1 VARYIGPVC
10 RLCRREGEK
19 LFLKGEKCFTKCTI
33 EKRPTIPGQ
42 HGRSRRQK
50 KLLGFGLQ
58 LREKQKVKRIYGLL
72 EKQFRLTFG
81 EAERSR
87 GITGES
93 LLITLERRLD
103 NILYR
108 MGLASSRKQARQL
121 INHGHVQVNGKRV
134 TIASFLVNVAD
145 VVGVRESLMQN
156 THVQN
161 ALNISR
167 SRGVPPWLEL
177 DPEKPQGKVIA
188 LPTRQDLTMPI
199 QENLIVELYSK

>member
-1 VARYIGPVC
+1 MARYIGPVC

-19 LFLKGEKCFTKCTI
+19 LYLKGEKCFTKCI
-33 EKRPTIPGQ
+33 LEKRPTVPGQ
-42 HGRSRRQK
+42 HGRNRRA
-50 KLLGFGLQ
+50 KLQGFGLQ
-58 LREKQKVKRIYGLL
+58 LREKQKVKRIYGVL
-72 EKQFRLTFG
+72 EKQFWLTFA

-93 LLITLERRLD
+93 LLISLERRLD

-108 MGLASSRKQARQL
+108 LGLASSRKQARQL
-121 INHGHVQVNGKRV
+121 VNHGHVQVNGKKV
-134 TIASFLVNVAD
+134 TIASYAVDPGD
-145 VVGVRESLMQN
+145 VVGIRENLMQN
-156 THVQN
+156 VHVQN

-167 SRGVPPWLEL
+167 SRGVPVWLEL
-177 DPEKPQGKVIA
+177 DPEKPQGKVLA

>member
-1 VARYIGPVC
+1 MARYIGPVC
-10 RLCRREGEK
+10 RLCRREGVK
-19 LFLKGEKCFTKCTI
+19 LFLKGEKCFTKCII

-42 HGRSRRQK
+42 HGRSRRK

-58 LREKQKVKRIYGLL
+58 LREKQKVKRMYGLV

-81 EAERSR
+81 RAEQSK
-87 GITGES
+87 GITGET
-93 LLITLERRLD
+93 LLVLLERRLD

-108 MGLASSRKQARQL
+108 LGLASSRSQARQF
-121 INHGHVQVNGKRV
+121 IQHGHARVNSKKV
-134 TIASFLVNVAD
+134 TIPSYSVSTGDVIGLKDHLQENVHVQQAVNV
-145 VVGVRESLMQN
+145 
-156 THVQN
+156 
-161 ALNISR
+161 SR

-188 LPTRQDLTMPI
+188 FPTRADLTMPV

>member
-1 VARYIGPVC
+1 MARYIGPVC
-10 RLCRREGEK
+10 RLCRREGQK

-33 EKRPTIPGQ
+33 EKRPTIPGV
-42 HGRSRRQK
+42 HGRARRP

-72 EKQFRLTFG
+72 ERQFRLTF
-81 EAERSR
+81 EHAEKSR

-93 LLITLERRLD
+93 LLIELERRLD

-108 MGLASSRKQARQL
+108 LGIASSRAQARQW
-121 INHGHVQVNGKRV
+121 INHGHVLVSGKKV
-134 TIASFLVNVAD
+134 TIASYAVSPGD
-145 VVGVRESLMQN
+145 VVALRDRLTENVQ
-156 THVQN
+156 VQN

-167 SRGVPPWLEL
+167 SRGVPVWLEL
-177 DPEKPQGKVIA
+177 DAEKPQGTVKS

>member
-1 VARYIGPVC
+1 MARYIGPVC
-10 RLCRREGEK
+10 RLCRREGQK

-33 EKRPTIPGQ
+33 EKRPTIPGV
-42 HGRSRRQK
+42 HGRARRP

-72 EKQFRLTFG
+72 ERQFRLTF
-81 EAERSR
+81 EHAEKSR

-93 LLITLERRLD
+93 LLIELERRLD

-108 MGLASSRKQARQL
+108 LGIASSRAQARQW
-121 INHGHVQVNGKRV
+121 INHGHVLVNGKKV
-134 TIASFLVNVAD
+134 TIASYAVSPGD
-145 VVGVRESLMQN
+145 VVALRDRLTENVQ
-156 THVQN
+156 VQN

-167 SRGVPPWLEL
+167 SRGVPVWLEL
-177 DPEKPQGKVIA
+177 DAEKPQGTVKS

>member
-1 VARYIGPVC
+1 LARYIGPVC

-33 EKRPTIPGQ
+33 EKRPTVPGQ
-42 HGRSRRQK
+42 HGRNRRA

-81 EAERSR
+81 NAEKSR
-87 GITGES
+87 GITGAT
-93 LLITLERRLD
+93 LLIFLERRLD

-108 MGLASSRKQARQL
+108 LGIAASRAQARQF
-121 INHGHVQVNGKRV
+121 IQHGHVRVNGKKV
-134 TIASFLVNVAD
+134 TIPSYSVSPGD
-145 VVGVRESLMQN
+145 VVGIKEGSVDNVHIQ
-156 THVQN
+156 Q

-167 SRGVPPWLEL
+167 SRGVPVWLEL
-177 DPEKPQGKVIA
+177 DPEKPQGKVLS
-188 LPTRQDLTMPI
+188 LPTREDLTMPI

>member
-1 VARYIGPVC
+1 LARYIGPVC

-33 EKRPTIPGQ
+33 EKRPTVPGQ
-42 HGRSRRQK
+42 HGRNRRA
-50 KLLGFGLQ
+50 KLLGYGLQ

-72 EKQFRLTFG
+72 EKQFHLTF
-81 EAERSR
+81 EKAEKSK

-93 LLITLERRLD
+93 LLLLLERRLD

-108 MGLASSRKQARQL
+108 LGVAASRAQGRQFVL
-121 INHGHVQVNGKRV
+121 HGHVTVNGKKV
-134 TIASFLVNVAD
+134 TIPSYMVSTGD
-145 VVGVRESLMQN
+145 VIGFKEAFMQN
-156 THVQN
+156 AQMQQ
-161 ALNISR
+161 ALAIAR
-167 SRGVPPWLEL
+167 SRGVPVWLEL
-177 DPEKPQGKVIA
+177 DAEKPQGKLVA

>member
-1 VARYIGPVC
+1 MARYIGPVC

-42 HGRSRRQK
+42 HGRRRRAK
-50 KLLGFGLQ
+50 MLGFGLQ
-58 LREKQKVKRIYGLL
+58 LREKQKVKRLYGLL
-72 EKQFRLTFG
+72 EKQFHLTF
-81 EAERSR
+81 ERAEKSKS
-87 GITGES
+87 ITGEM
-93 LLITLERRLD
+93 LLILLERRLD

-108 MGLASSRKQARQL
+108 LGLAASRKQGRQF
-121 INHGHVQVNGKRV
+121 IRHGHVLVNGKKV
-134 TIASFLVNVAD
+134 TIPSYLISPGD
-145 VVGVRESLMQN
+145 VVGMKEGFFENVHLQ
-156 THVQN
+156 Q

-167 SRGVPPWLEL
+167 SRGVPVWLEL
-177 DPEKPQGKVIA
+177 DSEKPQGKVLA

>member
-1 VARYIGPVC
+1 LARYIGPVC

-42 HGRSRRQK
+42 HGRARRAKIQ
-50 KLLGFGLQ
+50 GFGLQ
-58 LREKQKVKRIYGLL
+58 LREKQKVKRLYGLL
-72 EKQFRLTFG
+72 EKQFRLTF
-81 EAERSR
+81 ENAEQKK
-87 GITGES
+87 GVTGEN
-93 LLITLERRLD
+93 LLELLERRLD

-108 MGLASSRKQARQL
+108 LGLASSRKQGRQL
-121 INHGHVQVNGKRV
+121 VGHGHTLVNGKKV
-134 TIASFLVNVAD
+134 TIASYQVNPGD
-145 VVGVRESLMQN
+145 VVGLKDALKDNVHIQS
-156 THVQN
+156 

-177 DPEKPQGKVIA
+177 DPERPQGTVKA
-188 LPTRQDLTMPI
+188 LPAREDLTMPI